1 METHSPSSQVN
12 CPELQAVTLT
22 LTCLEAREEVQGS
35 SCTREKS
42 NIWRPNSREASS
54 ESSENISLC
63 CVIMSHEP
71 HQHFRQFMN
80 LKHVHVQMQND
91 GVFHEI
97 VIKAVEPK

>member
-1 METHSPSSQVN
+1 METHWPSSQVN
-12 CPELQAVTLT
+12 CPEPQAVTLT
-22 LTCLEAREEVQGS
+22 LISLEAREEVQGS

-42 NIWRPNSREASS
+42 NMWIPNSREASS
-54 ESSENISLC
+54 ESNENISLR

-71 HQHFRQFMN
+71 HQHFRLFIN
-80 LKHVHVQMQND
+80 LKHVHVQMQNA